1 MSKNVCVC
9 SFPILDIFDITVLRC
24 ISSIFEVF
32 DIDSITFKENENNIS
47 DIFDMSHTLYPVCIT
62 M

>member
-9 SFPILDIFDITVLRC
+9 SFPNFD
-24 ISSIFEVF
+24 VF
-32 DIDSITFKENENNIS
+32 NIDSITFKENENDIS
-47 DIFDMSHTLYPVCIT
+47 DIFNMSHTLYSVPIT